1 MTTAT
6 WLERYRTRYLSDDGI
21 SFSLGTIN
29 LNILA
34 LTEVQEWPH
43 RRGMISHHGVSIKSV
58 VVFDQ
63 ANTCEHSTIPIA
75 SLISPAV
82 SCTERY

>member
-43 RRGMISHHGVSIKSV
+43 RRGMISHHGVSIKSTV
-58 VVFDQ
+58 AFDRT
-63 ANTCEHSTIPIA
+63 NTSELLTIPIG
-75 SLISPAV
+75 SSINPAV